1 MRYGSLSASRMGAR
15 EARPGGGL
23 GLFPGAES
31 RGRGPSGAR
40 LLCCAASFAVRA
52 VEAAAVGFY

>member
-1 MRYGSLSASRMGAR
+1 MGAR